1 MEAEMKKIKITP
13 ERVCAVLFLVVIFL
27 FGIPTLINRIQ
38 PIYKSIVTPFK
49 YSKGFTDTY
58 DKLHESFVEETEVN
72 SFTENLWNRLFFIDI
87 YSIAQKAT
95 LSVVNEDVSETIVK
109 DNHGLLHF
117 VEPRVDAKKY
127 AERIIGLQ
135 NSINAPILYVQ
146 APNKKL
152 KGYTKLPGHFDNYS
166 NDNADEFLAAIDSK
180 VDYLDL
186 RETLESEELD
196 KKELFYVTDHHWTT
210 ETAFWGFVKTVEKI
224 RENYG
229 IDLDPQGIYTDIKN
243 YTAEEYPD
251 SFLGAQGRRV
261 GRFYVGVDDY
271 TLLLPNFNTSFTT
284 LDTITS
290 PDKPVSTGN
299 FREAFIDEEILSSDD
314 VSANKHA
321 AYLTVDRGELIIRN
335 ELNPDGKKVLMIK
348 DSFAMPYACFMAPC
362 TYETV
367 MIDMRY
373 FPMSRKIADY
383 INEYDPDVVL
393 FLYNP
398 EVYLDM
404 MFRF

>member
-1 MEAEMKKIKITP
+1 MKKIKITP
-13 ERVCAVLFLVVIFL
+13 ELICAVIFLIIIFL
-27 FGIPTLINRIQ
+27 FGATTFANRAGH
-38 PIYKSIVTPFK
+38 IYKSIVTPFK
-49 YSKGFTDTY
+49 YADGFTKTY
-58 DKLHESFVEETEVN
+58 DKLHESFTKQTEVD

-87 YSIAQKAT
+87 YSVAQRVT
-95 LSVVNEDVSETIVK
+95 LSVVNEDVSETVVK

-117 VEPRVDAKKY
+117 VEPRVDTGKY
-127 AERIIGLQ
+127 ADRIIGLQ
-135 NSINAPILYVQ
+135 NSIDAPILYVQ

-152 KGYTKLPGHFDNYS
+152 KDYTKLPGHFDNYS
-166 NDNADEFLAAIDSK
+166 NDNADEFLSLIDGK

-186 RETLESEELD
+186 RSELENDALD
-196 KKELFYVTDHHWTT
+196 KTQLFYVTDHHWTT
-210 ETAFWGFVKTVEKI
+210 ETAFWGFKETVEKI
-224 RENYG
+224 KQNYN
-229 IDLDPQGIYTDIKN
+229 IDLDPQGIYTDISN
-243 YTAEEYPD
+243 YTAEEYPQ

-271 TLLLPNFNTSFTT
+271 TLLLPKFNTSFIT

-290 PDKPVSTGN
+290 PDKPVSQGD

-321 AYLTVDRGELIIRN
+321 AYLTVDRGELIIKN

-362 TYETV
+362 TSETV
-367 MIDMRY
+367 MIDLRY
-373 FPMSRKIADY
+373 FPMSRSLSDY
-383 INEYDPDVVL
+383 INEYQPDVVL

-398 EVYLDM
+398 EVYIDM